1 MISEHVLPNFQFLWN
16 PNYKNIDH
24 HISSILHT
32 PQFAQLTG
40 WTSLVVKY
48 LMVPTTGPAQADT
61 GTRGNGA
68 FVATVKKHVTN
79 T

>member
-1 MISEHVLPNFQFLWN
+1 
-16 PNYKNIDH
+16 
-24 HISSILHT
+24 
-32 PQFAQLTG
+32 
-40 WTSLVVKY
+40 
-48 LMVPTTGPAQADT
+48 MVPTTGPAQADT